1 MSEGSGAATVAV
13 MTAMRERRL
22 LGLRLNAPEWRTL
35 ERAEGFRVF
44 ERSFLAFPHRMVVVQ
59 PDFANF
65 ASKYKQSFAYLPL
78 SAFAP
83 SGSPAPERDFLRR
96 CLAGIRPEFAERGE
110 SAEVLYLGGRFV
122 GDRKN
127 GVGIEWLAPFDAV
140 EKSAKVVSKRTCLDS
155 IVPALER
162 GIGPEEGGVYA
173 PYAGDGIFHLLS
185 M

>member
-1 MSEGSGAATVAV
+1 

-44 ERSFLAFPHRMVVVQ
+44 ERSFLAFPHRMVVVR

-83 SGSPAPERDFLRR
+83 SGSPAPERDSCADALR
-96 CLAGIRPEFAERGE
+96 GFARNLP
-110 SAEVLYLGGRFV
+110 SAAKAPKSSTSTAASSAIARMASAS
-122 GDRKN
+122 N
-127 GVGIEWLAPFDAV
+127 G
-140 EKSAKVVSKRTCLDS
+140 
-155 IVPALER
+155 
-162 GIGPEEGGVYA
+162 
-173 PYAGDGIFHLLS
+173 
-185 M
+185 

>member
-1 MSEGSGAATVAV
+1 LSEGGGAATVAV

-22 LGLRLNAPEWRTL
+22 LWLRWNAPEWRTL
-35 ERAEGFRVF
+35 ERGEGFQVF

-83 SGSPAPERDFLRR
+83 SRSPAPERDFLRR
-96 CLAGIRPEFAERGE
+96 CLARIRPEFAERGE
-110 SAEVLYLGGRFV
+110 SAEVLYLDGRFV

-127 GVGIEWLAPFDAV
+127 GVGIEWLAPFDVV

-155 IVPALER
+155 IVPALEH
-162 GIGPEEGGVYA
+162 GIGPEEGGVYT
-173 PYAGDGIFHLLS
+173 PYAGDGMFHLLS